1 MNYRRRLKTF
11 GVVEKSR
18 TGVLPQTHYA
28 TGLSWPVLSLF
39 RVALAPICFFV
50 FVILPC
56 CTHLKTPLTK
66 PPQQHCSLEEI
77 LLTIRDTGAPRGLKG
92 LAKVKVK
99 SAGEKFSVKELIVAQ
114 KPNLLRLETLN
125 PLGHP
130 QFFAVTNGEE
140 LFLFAPSENRFYYG
154 NTSPSNMSSFLPI
167 SLSLENVVPL
177 VMGGVPLID
186 YDTEQVVCQVMGDY
200 YFLQLWAKDEDTR
213 QVLTIGLDNLR
224 VMESQIYHNR
234 EELYFSATFED
245 YEINEEVLFPKKI
258 TIFMPDDDTTVTI
271 NYKKLEFLADI
282 DPAKFQLTAPQGAE
296 ILHLQQ

>member
-18 TGVLPQTHYA
+18 TGVHPQTNHL
-28 TGLSWPVLSLF
+28 TPLSWPFLHLL
-39 RVALAPICFFV
+39 RVVLAPVCFFV

-66 PPQQHCSLEEI
+66 PPQQSCSLEDI
-77 LLTIRDTGAPRGLKG
+77 LLKVRDTGAPQGLKG

-140 LFLFAPSENRFYYG
+140 LYFFAPSENRFYYG
-154 NTSPSNMSSFLPI
+154 NASPSNMSSFLPL

-177 VMGGVPLID
+177 VLGGIPLID
-186 YDTEQVVCQVMGDY
+186 YDAEQVGCQVMGDY
-200 YFLQLWAKDEDTR
+200 FFLQLWAKDGDTR
-213 QVLTIGLDNLR
+213 QVLTVGSDNLR
-224 VMESQIYHNR
+224 VMESRIYHKR

-245 YEINEEVLFPKKI
+245 YEMTGEVLFPKKI
-258 TIFMPDDDTTVTI
+258 TIFMPEDDTTVTI
-271 NYKKLEFLADI
+271 NYKKLEFLTDV
-282 DPAKFQLTAPQGAE
+282 DPAKFQLTVPQGAE
-296 ILHLQQ
+296 VVHLQ

>member
-18 TGVLPQTHYA
+18 AGVLSQPHYV

-39 RVALAPICFFV
+39 RAALAPMCFFV
-50 FVILPC
+50 FVILSC

-66 PPQQHCSLEEI
+66 SPHQSCSLEQI
-77 LLTIRDTGAPRGLKG
+77 LRKVRDTGAPQGLKG

-99 SAGEKFSVKELIVAQ
+99 SADEKFSVKELIVAK

-140 LFLFAPSENRFYYG
+140 LYLFAPSENRFYYG
-154 NTSPSNMSSFLPI
+154 NTSPDNMSSFLPL

-177 VMGGVPLID
+177 VMGGIPLID
-186 YDTEQVVCQVMGDY
+186 FDTEQVVCQVVGDC
-200 YFLQLWAKDEDTR
+200 YFLQLWAKNEDTR
-213 QVLTIGLDNLR
+213 QVLTVGKDNLR
-224 VMESQIYHNR
+224 VIESRIYHDR

-245 YEINEEVLFPKKI
+245 YEITEEVLFPKKI

-282 DPAKFQLTAPQGAE
+282 DPSSFHLTAPQGAE

>member
-18 TGVLPQTHYA
+18 TGVLSQTHYVNCLA
-28 TGLSWPVLSLF
+28 WPVLHLL
-39 RVALAPICFFV
+39 RVALAPVCFFV

-66 PPQQHCSLEEI
+66 PPQQLCSLEDI
-77 LLTIRDTGAPRGLKG
+77 LLKVRDTGAPQGLKG

-99 SAGEKFSVKELIVAQ
+99 SAGEKFSVKELIIAQ

-140 LFLFAPSENRFYYG
+140 LYFFAPSENRFYYG
-154 NTSPSNMSSFLPI
+154 NASPNNMSSFLPL
-167 SLSLENVVPL
+167 SLSLETVVPL
-177 VMGGVPLID
+177 VLGGVPLID
-186 YDTEQVVCQVMGDY
+186 YDPEQVGCQVMGEY
-200 YFLQLWAKDEDTR
+200 YFLQLWSKGEDTR
-213 QVLTIGLDNLR
+213 QVLTVGSDNLR
-224 VMESQIYHNR
+224 VVETQIFHNR

-245 YEINEEVLFPKKI
+245 YEMNGEVLFPKRI
-258 TIFMPDDDTTVTI
+258 TIFMPEDDTTVTI
-271 NYKKLEFLADI
+271 NYKQLEFLADI
-282 DPAKFQLTAPQGAE
+282 DPARFQLAVPKGAE
-296 ILHLQQ
+296 VVYLQ

>member
-1 MNYRRRLKTF
+1 MNFRRRLKPF
-11 GVVEKSR
+11 AVVEKSR
-18 TGVLPQTHYA
+18 TGVLPQTHYV
-28 TGLSWPVLSLF
+28 TSLSWPVLSLF
-39 RVALAPICFFV
+39 RLVLVSICFFV

-56 CTHLKTPLTK
+56 CTHLKTPLRES
-66 PPQQHCSLEEI
+66 PHQPCSLDEI
-77 LLTIRDTGAPRGLKG
+77 LLKVRETGAPQALKG

-99 SAGEKFSVKELIVAQ
+99 SSGEKFSLKELIVAQ

-140 LFLFAPSENRFYYG
+140 LYLFAPSENRFYYG
-154 NTSPSNMSSFLPI
+154 NASPSTMSSFLPL

-177 VMGGVPLID
+177 VLGGVPLID
-186 YDTEQVVCQVMGDY
+186 YDPEQVGCQVMGDY

-213 QVLTIGLDNLR
+213 QVLTVGLDDLQ
-224 VMESQIYHNR
+224 VMESEIYHNR

-245 YEINEEVLFPKKI
+245 YEMTEEVLFPRKI

-271 NYKKLEFLADI
+271 HYKKLEFLADI
-282 DPAKFQLTAPQGAE
+282 DPATFQLTAPQGAE
-296 ILHLQQ
+296 VVHLQ

>member
-18 TGVLPQTHYA
+18 TGVLSQTHYVNCLA
-28 TGLSWPVLSLF
+28 WPVLHLL
-39 RVALAPICFFV
+39 RVALAPVCFFV

-66 PPQQHCSLEEI
+66 PPQQPCSLEDI
-77 LLTIRDTGAPRGLKG
+77 LLKVRDTGAPQGLKG

-99 SAGEKFSVKELIVAQ
+99 SAGEKFSVKELIVAK

-140 LFLFAPSENRFYYG
+140 LYLFVPSENRFYYG
-154 NTSPSNMSSFLPI
+154 NASPNNVSSFLPL

-177 VMGGVPLID
+177 VLGGIPLID
-186 YDTEQVVCQVMGDY
+186 YDPEQVGCQVMGEY
-200 YFLQLWAKDEDTR
+200 YFLQLWSKGEDTR
-213 QVLTIGLDNLR
+213 QVLTVGSDNLR
-224 VMESQIYHNR
+224 VVETQIFHNR

-245 YEINEEVLFPKKI
+245 YEMNGEVLFPKRI
-258 TIFMPDDDTTVTI
+258 TIFMPEDDTTVTI
-271 NYKKLEFLADI
+271 NYKQLEFLADI
-282 DPAKFQLTAPQGAE
+282 DPARFQLAVPKGAE
-296 ILHLQQ
+296 VVYLQ